1 MHRKIGP
8 GRRLEWRLGSVCALV
23 AVIAGCESPPPPGNG
38 GPEND
43 PPTVSVSEDQTVAAG
58 ASVTLDASGSSD
70 PDGDAVTFLW
80 EQKLGT
86 AVMLSSTTDAVVTF
100 TAPNNGALLEF
111 EVAVNDGTTNA
122 FGETRVTVTPPAEE
136 TARVVERAQPSV
148 RDDPAVTGD
157 FPNGWTLGPPVDE
170 IGTDEEAEEEAEFE
184 FAPLTE
190 LDLTPGATGEIEFE
204 VFQRSGLAGSVRW
217 IGTLSPL
224 TVTLL
229 LDNETLTTGR
239 TYSFGKDRGGS
250 YLEGLAE
257 TAGIARLTVINTSD
271 VTVKVRLALGAREIE

>member
-1 MHRKIGP
+1 MYKKNGP
-8 GRRLEWRLGSVCALV
+8 GRRREWRRWLACALV
-23 AVIAGCESPPPPGNG
+23 ISITSCDSPPPGNG
-38 GPEND
+38 GSDND
-43 PPTVSVSEDQTVAAG
+43 PPTVSVSDDQSVDAG
-58 ASVTLDASGSSD
+58 AVVTLDASGSTD
-70 PDGDAVTFLW
+70 PEGDAITFRW
-80 EQKLGT
+80 EQKLGS
-86 AVMLSSTTDAVVTF
+86 AVTLSSTTEAVVTF
-100 TAPNNGALLEF
+100 TAPSTGALLEF
-111 EVAVNDGTTNA
+111 EVAVSDGETNA
-122 FGETRVTVTPPAEE
+122 FAETRVTVSPPVEE
-136 TARVVERAQPSV
+136 SARVVERAQPSV

-170 IGTDEEAEEEAEFE
+170 IGAGEEEEEESEFE

-190 LDLTPGATGEIEFE
+190 LDLAPGATGEIEFE

-229 LDNETLTTGR
+229 LDNETLSTGR

-257 TAGIARLTVINTSD
+257 TPGIARLAVVNTTN
-271 VTVKVRLALGAREIE
+271 VTVKVRLALGAKEIE